1 MDVGR
6 STLVV
11 GCSFA
16 RHIAAGLVI
25 ALMAAQSWAASLPL
39 SPSLPN
45 EIAFAPQSAKFVRL
59 VLRHSQGEPC
69 IDELEV
75 YGPDSAANLAL
86 ASNSAKASASSLLPG
101 HPIHQIAHLND
112 GRYGNSRSWI
122 AASSRNEWA
131 QIELPQPRSVSRIVF
146 SRDREGRF
154 ADRLPGAVEVRLS
167 DDGQNWRSV
176 ASLDDG
182 GLLPDGPLTEETL
195 LRYAFAREDASVRK
209 VDATDPCLRVLRQMD
224 EMVARLGERG
234 LDTSRERAELAEL
247 RHRAGL
253 SDLPLRSNG
262 IPSPHDEGVGRGLG
276 RGVPNSVVAAGTNPS
291 PQPSPR
297 SSLAERGSGPA
308 LALGGGAATNR
319 QELLYQAHLAKRRL
333 FLRDPDLAPL
343 ERILFVKRQAY
354 EPSHNY
360 SDFFDPQGEPG
371 GGVCVLNI
379 PRAEGRMV
387 PGQAKLTTLF
397 DSRNGVAR
405 DPALSYDARTVW
417 FGYRT
422 TKKDYFH
429 LWRMNVDGSDAR
441 QVTDGPF
448 YDYYPCPLP
457 DGGVGFMT
465 TRCKER
471 YLCWR
476 PQAFV
481 LFRMEADGSQIRPL
495 SYANVSE
502 WSPTVMLDGRLLWTR
517 SEYLDKGANFG
528 HTLWAIHPDGSRPE
542 LIFGNNTTNC
552 YVNGREVP
560 GTSEIVCTL
569 ISHGGDLNGPIA
581 LINPQQGRFN
591 PKAIT
596 SITPDVPPQ
605 YDMTWLRQNC
615 FRDPCPVS
623 RDLFLCSHAP
633 AEQFGLYVIDR
644 WGNREVIYFDPAMG
658 SMAPMPLRPT
668 PAPPVLSP
676 TLAADETNA
685 GQGQFVMADVYRGL
699 EPKVKRG
706 QVKYL
711 RVCQEVRA
719 DLRQLAGG
727 DYQQDHEPFMDW
739 YATPV
744 HKVSGPN
751 GWPSYVAKGVL
762 GLVPVEADGSASFVA
777 PAGKVIYFQALDEN
791 YNELQRM
798 RSVVQLHA
806 GETRGCIGCHED
818 RNSAPPISGPI
829 PLALQRP
836 PSQLQ
841 PPPWGAGA
849 FAYEKVVQPV
859 WDAKCINCHN
869 AKDKDRINLAGTLDG
884 DGVPASY
891 RTLIERGWVHYFDWG
906 YGQRHYKAEP
916 LAFGTVKSRLFKVLE
931 AGHYQVSLTAEEG
944 QRVKTWIDLNCP
956 LWPDYLFRPERPE
969 LAQSTANRPAK

>member
-1 MDVGR
+1 
-6 STLVV
+6 
-11 GCSFA
+11 
-16 RHIAAGLVI
+16 
-25 ALMAAQSWAASLPL
+25 MAAQAWGASLPL

-112 GRYGNSRSWI
+112 GRYGNSHSWI

-131 QIELPQPRSVSRIVF
+131 QIELSQPRSVSRIVF

-182 GLLPDGPLTEETL
+182 GSLPDGPLTEETL

-224 EMVARLGERG
+224 DMITRLGERG
-234 LDTSRERAELAEL
+234 LDTSHERAELTEL
-247 RHRAGL
+247 RRCAA
-253 SDLPLRSNG
+253 P
-262 IPSPHDEGVGRGLG
+262 P
-276 RGVPNSVVAAGTNPS
+276 VV
-291 PQPSPR
+291 
-297 SSLAERGSGPA
+297 
-308 LALGGGAATNR
+308 GGGAATNR

-859 WDAKCINCHN
+859 WDAKCVSCHN